1 MSEGKIL
8 YSKKEQRYFIKLSGD
23 LRFTSGR
30 DFDSLLERMFKD
42 TDMKDVMI
50 DMSEANYL
58 DSTMLG
64 LLAKIANF
72 FITKFQKKVTILS
85 TNEDINYL
93 LNNIGLDNVF
103 IIVTSCEVTP
113 EVLENIPNINS
124 SDRENAMTIL
134 DAHRQLVN
142 LNEKNS
148 EVFKDVIEL
157 LEQETN
163 K

>member
-30 DFDSLLERMFKD
+30 DFDSLLESMFKD
-42 TDMKDVMI
+42 TDMEDVMI

-72 FITKFQKKVTILS
+72 FITKFQKKITILS

-93 LNNIGLDNVF
+93 LSNIGLDNVF
-103 IIVTSCEVTP
+103 IIVTSFEVTP

-157 LEQETN
+157 LEQDTN

>member
-30 DFDSLLERMFKD
+30 DFDSLLESMFKD
-42 TDMKDVMI
+42 TDMEDVMI

-72 FITKFQKKVTILS
+72 FITKFQKKITILS

-93 LNNIGLDNVF
+93 LSNIGLDNVF
-103 IIVTSCEVTP
+103 IIVTSFEVTP

-134 DAHRQLVN
+134 EAHRQLVN

-157 LEQETN
+157 LEQDTN